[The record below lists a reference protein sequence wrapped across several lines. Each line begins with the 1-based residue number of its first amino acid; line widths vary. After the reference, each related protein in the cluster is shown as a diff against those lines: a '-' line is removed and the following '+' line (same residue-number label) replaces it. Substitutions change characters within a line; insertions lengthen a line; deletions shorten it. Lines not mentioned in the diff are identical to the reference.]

1 MPIGSTKPS
10 VQRQCISLR
19 EAFRCSLGVDRQFWG
34 DFMGPA
40 AGTLKGTIPRQRN
53 DTHQN
58 GGSENLSEPS
68 SNTDRQNEAKWAARL
83 VAAGSLLTLVYE
95 TAFLI
100 LDRRFLSLSTPRIII
115 FHSLNIVLFLLAVIM
130 AVRVG
135 PWIRQH
141 WKPVAFS
148 FSSLLIVS
156 SACIAIETGE
166 DEPLALAL
174 ILFLAGTGPF
184 LCWGEKIQALL
195 SIVAIASFAVVSR
208 ILPSGV
214 DWYQWLGVL
223 IGAAVGLF
231 STALARRQR
240 HAQRRAEE
248 ELLESRE
255 MLIEHER
262 MRIAGQLAA
271 GIAHD
276 LNNTLNVI
284 RLRFALINQDE
295 QLMAKHSVRL
305 EAIERAIEDAAQTV
319 ALVRELGMPRVA
331 GDDEVVQLS
340 EIVAQAIDLA
350 TDSIEGRSSISGKP
364 IRFVSHMA
372 ADLPKVRVSASE
384 IRQVFLNLFLN
395 ASDAMPPGGTIRVQS
410 EVDQETVAVRVCDQ
424 GIGIAPQN
432 LGRIF
437 EPFFTTKGPRGTG
450 LGLSLARK
458 VMDTIGGTITA
469 ANQPT
474 GGAVFTLKFPVADLS
489 NSAFEAQEQA
499 KSACLC
505 KFLIVDDDI
514 ENLDALKETLL
525 ASGHSVD
532 TAVSGTEALAKLR
545 LQSGY
550 DVILCDLSMRDLSG
564 WDVARQSSELVDAA
578 DFFIVTGWGAQA
590 RSAIPPDVNVC
601 AVLSKPISAA
611 DIDRIV
617 TAVDLR
623 RSRGH
628 VAAQMQ

>member
-1 MPIGSTKPS
+1 
-10 VQRQCISLR
+10 
-19 EAFRCSLGVDRQFWG
+19 
-34 DFMGPA
+34 MGPA
-40 AGTLKGTIPRQRN
+40 AGTLKGTIPRRRN
-53 DTHQN
+53 PHQN
-58 GGSENLSEPS
+58 GGGSENLSEPI
-68 SNTDRQNEAKWAARL
+68 SNIDRQNEAKWAARL

-100 LDRRFLSLSTPRIII
+100 LDRRFLSLSTPRIMI

-148 FSSLLIVS
+148 FSSLLILS

-166 DEPLALAL
+166 DEPLTLAL

-214 DWYQWLGVL
+214 NWYQWLGVL

-240 HAQRRAEE
+240 RAQRRAEE

-319 ALVRELGMPRVA
+319 ALVRELGMPRIA

-350 TDSIEGRSSISGKP
+350 TDSIEGRSSISGRP
-364 IRFVSHMA
+364 IRFVSQMA

-424 GIGIAPQN
+424 GIGIAAQN

-437 EPFFTTKGPRGTG
+437 EPFFTTKGPHGTG

-489 NSAFEAQEQA
+489 NSAFKVQEQA

-532 TAVSGTEALAKLR
+532 TAGSGTEALAKLR

-564 WDVARQSSELVDAA
+564 WDVARQSSELVEAA

-601 AVLSKPISAA
+601 AVLAKPISTA

-628 VAAQMQ
+628 VVAQMQ